1 MKKSKT
7 FSMMSIGLKLFKRI
21 PVLSFIH
28 VVMDLLSSVLK
39 SVSGLMGIVKGM
51 VTIKGF

>member
-21 PVLSFIH
+21 PLLSFIH
-28 VVMDLLSSVLK
+28 LDLLSSVLK
-39 SVSGLMGIVKGM
+39 KCVWFDGDCERHGNS
-51 VTIKGF
+51 

>member
-39 SVSGLMGIVKGM
+39 KCVWFDGDCERHGNN
-51 VTIKGF
+51 